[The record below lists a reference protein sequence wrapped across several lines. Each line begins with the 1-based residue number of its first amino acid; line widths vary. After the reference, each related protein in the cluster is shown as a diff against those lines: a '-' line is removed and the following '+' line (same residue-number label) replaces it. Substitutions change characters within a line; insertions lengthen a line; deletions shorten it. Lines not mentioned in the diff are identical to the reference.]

1 MTTAT
6 RILEMKKTEKIE
18 INGTIENIKTVIE
31 ICDNHD
37 RGEWLVSGNDNGMV
51 LIVKF
56 N

>member
-1 MTTAT
+1 MN
-6 RILEMKKTEKIE
+6 RYQKIE
-18 INGTIENIKTVIE
+18 IDGTIENIKTVIE

-37 RGEWLVSGNDNGMV
+37 RGEWLVSGNDNGKI